1 MIKSE
6 LAGSGSGASTA
17 LRLEP
22 AAQFIKGIVRVPW
35 ASGQHGCVAGPSTA
49 TSDFREED
57 RLLLGSDG
65 KA

>member
-6 LAGSGSGASTA
+6 LAGSGSGVSTA
-17 LRLEP
+17 P

-35 ASGQHGCVAGPSTA
+35 ASGQHGCVAGRSTA
-49 TSDFREED
+49 TSDFREKD